1 MVRRRLDRGC
11 PASERGGDSGLLLSE
26 WPLECTRC
34 HALTGDVNEIA
45 DKVAI
50 ASHLDAA
57 DCYTT
62 ENVSQHRNAM
72 LRRQEE

>member
-1 MVRRRLDRGC
+1 MLT
-11 PASERGGDSGLLLSE
+11 E
-26 WPLECTRC
+26 WPLECTGF

-62 ENVSQHRNAM
+62 ENVSQDRNAM